1 MNTTLKEYLSDLRGM
16 YSHGYFY
23 MYINGDFDS
32 QLRKLSVRDLG
43 TFFHEYVHFIQNI
56 STLWGIKTGIMTNNL
71 MCDLFT
77 ATQNASEIHIP
88 FASTIM

>member
-43 TFFHEYVHFIQNI
+43 TFSM
-56 STLWGIKTGIMTNNL
+56 STYTSYRTYPRCG
-71 MCDLFT
+71 
-77 ATQNASEIHIP
+77 E
-88 FASTIM
+88 